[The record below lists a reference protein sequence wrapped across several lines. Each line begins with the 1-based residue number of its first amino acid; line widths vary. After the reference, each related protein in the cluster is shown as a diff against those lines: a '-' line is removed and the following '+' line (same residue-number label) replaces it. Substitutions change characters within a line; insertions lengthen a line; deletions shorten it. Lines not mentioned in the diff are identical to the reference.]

1 MQDSAFLFGFYLIV
15 IVMVIF
21 IFIFVFSGIRV
32 LKEWERVVI
41 LRLGRFHSVRGPGII
56 FKAPFLDRIALKV
69 SLMEQTTD
77 IDTEAFKGTV
87 HWHIVDVEKYAFT
100 VGNQSNA
107 VDRAIQESS
116 KKIAESMGGN
126 SLFSKP
132 NDAASDIKADLES
145 KFVEWGLAVIKVDL
159 QT

>member
-1 MQDSAFLFGFYLIV
+1 MMIILLAFFIL
-15 IVMVIF
+15 IF
-21 IFIFVFSGIRV
+21 IASGLKV
-32 LKEWERVVI
+32 LREWERVVI
-41 LRLGRFHSVRGPGII
+41 LRLGRFHSVKGPGII
-56 FKAPFLDRIALKV
+56 FKAPFLDKIAMKV
-69 SLMEQTTD
+69 SLMEQATN

-100 VGNQSNA
+100 IGNQSNA

-116 KKIAESMGGN
+116 KKIAESMADN
-126 SLFSKP
+126 SLFGKP

-145 KFVEWGLAVIKVDL
+145 KFTEWGLAVIKVDL